1 MTNWIQSQIDINLLD
16 LAFPANTR
24 DGLLQWVEPTKVACV
39 KWGVDTMR
47 ELASFLANV
56 NVESAGLTRLTE
68 SLNYSTDAIIKL
80 FGRHRI
86 SIEDARKYGRN
97 AQHPANQEMLAN
109 ILYGGEFGRKNLGNI
124 KPNDGWVCRGF
135 GPKQIT
141 GRANQQAFADA
152 VGMTL
157 EEAQAY
163 MRTPEGGMSAA
174 GWFWKSH
181 GLDAAAATPGWVDD
195 RRKINGGTNGL
206 AEVEAGANKLVAELL
221 RREKLA

>member
-1 MTNWIQSQIDINLLD
+1 MTNWVQDQIDINLLD
-16 LAFPANTR
+16 MAFPANTR
-24 DGLLQWVEPTKVACV
+24 EGLAQWVEPTKKACV
-39 KWGVDTMR
+39 RWGIDTHR
-47 ELASFLANV
+47 ELASFLANI

-68 SLNYSTDAIIKL
+68 NLNYSTEALIKL

-86 SIEDARKYGRN
+86 SIADAQKYGRN

-109 ILYGGEFGRKNLGNI
+109 ILYGGEWGRKNLGNI

-163 MRTPEGGMSAA
+163 MRTPEGGMMAA

-181 GLDAAAATPGWVDD
+181 GLDAKAATPGVKDD
-195 RRKINGGTNGL
+195 RIAINGGTFGL
-206 AEVEAGANKLVAELL
+206 EDVEVIFNKLIAEML
-221 RREKLA
+221 RREKSK